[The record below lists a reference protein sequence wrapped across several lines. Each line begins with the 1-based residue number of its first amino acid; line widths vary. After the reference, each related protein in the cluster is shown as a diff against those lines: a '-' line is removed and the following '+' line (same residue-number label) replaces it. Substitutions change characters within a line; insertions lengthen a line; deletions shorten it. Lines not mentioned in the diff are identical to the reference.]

1 MQVRLSIAGTD
12 LRMSYTGGSDNAD
25 TWPSI
30 TPQGQ
35 PFYQRKL
42 VHIKHFA
49 IVVKVLLPSYIVFEL
64 HVG

>member
-1 MQVRLSIAGTD
+1 
-12 LRMSYTGGSDNAD
+12 MSYTGGSDNAD